1 MENGINLKKN
11 RTIGHEPFYQ
21 IMKTLYLFEIGPNF
35 VGSTVISRNDY
46 ENQGPLI
53 KKHKNLN

>member
-1 MENGINLKKN
+1 
-11 RTIGHEPFYQ
+11 
-21 IMKTLYLFEIGPNF
+21 MKTLYLFKIGPNY
-35 VGSTVISRNDY
+35 VGSAVIRRNDY